1 MRTSN
6 FSENGL
12 SRNDVT
18 CTTCNVPAML
28 VVEQLV
34 WCHCI
39 YNKVVLLPEQEH
51 NSRHG
56 IDRFR
61 NGSNRAHAT
70 NVESGFG
77 TIALGVDLTRKEKA
91 ELPLLAGKAVDWVPQ
106 EHRRNKDDDG
116 KNYNHLVNVMDEPV
130 LMQIVNKIHKRAGQE
145 IKIQ

>member
-106 EHRRNKDDDG
+106 EHRRNNDDDG

>member
-1 MRTSN
+1 
-6 FSENGL
+6 
-12 SRNDVT
+12 
-18 CTTCNVPAML
+18 ML

-39 YNKVVLLPEQEH
+39 YNKVVLLPKQEH

-106 EHRRNKDDDG
+106 EHRRN
-116 KNYNHLVNVMDEPV
+116 NE
-130 LMQIVNKIHKRAGQE
+130 
-145 IKIQ
+145 

>member
-39 YNKVVLLPEQEH
+39 YNKIVLLPEQEH

-106 EHRRNKDDDG
+106 EHRRNNDDDG

-145 IKIQ
+145 IKNQ